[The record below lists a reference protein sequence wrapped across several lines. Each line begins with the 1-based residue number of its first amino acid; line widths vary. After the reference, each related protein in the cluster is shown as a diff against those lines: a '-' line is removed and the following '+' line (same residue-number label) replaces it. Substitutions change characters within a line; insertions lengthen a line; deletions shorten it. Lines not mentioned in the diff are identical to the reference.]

1 MARLLLAYPAK
12 DEAHDYLI
20 YASCTT
26 TAEGPDTIPTRFE
39 EDKQLQAFPFLSH
52 DGAAYTITISK
63 GADMACRSSFT
74 GVKGRGSHPLPS
86 AIAVAPNFAPAKA
99 PTAAKETEED
109 DGVSIVDGAAFVAMF
124 GGSDDDMDDE
134 EFVPR
139 KEFADAI
146 ERTQPAAAALCPMP
160 YALCPLPSGHIS
172 SDRLTTLC

>member
-39 EDKQLQAFPFLSH
+39 EDKQLRAFPFLSH

-74 GVKGRGSHPLPS
+74 GVKGRGSRPLPS
-86 AIAVAPNFAPAKA
+86 AKALVPKFTAAKA

-109 DGVSIVDGAAFVAMF
+109 QGVSILDGATFVAMF
-124 GGSDDDMDDE
+124 GDSDDE

-160 YALCPLPSGHIS
+160 YALCPLPSGYIS

>member
-1 MARLLLAYPAK
+1 LARLLLAYPAK

-52 DGAAYTITISK
+52 DGAAYAITISK

-74 GVKGRGSHPLPS
+74 GVKGRGPRPLPS
-86 AIAVAPNFAPAKA
+86 ASALVPKFTAAKA
-99 PTAAKETEED
+99 PTTAKEPEED
-109 DGVSIVDGAAFVAMF
+109 NGVSIVDGAAFVAMF

-146 ERTQPAAAALCPMP
+146 ERTQPAAAALCPLP
-160 YALCPLPSGHIS
+160 SASALCPLDIS
-172 SDRLTTLC
+172 HQSD